1 MAVTTDDFAGKPKK
15 ASKPKPI
22 EAEAIETSDE
32 TVEPTVEPEET
43 PSLVQP
49 KPEPKDG
56 EEGYED
62 ASNGKLRN
70 SLPVPNPQASV
81 TPAKKK

>member
-1 MAVTTDDFAGKPKK
+1 MAVTTDDFAGKPK
-15 ASKPKPI
+15 A
-22 EAEAIETSDE
+22 
-32 TVEPTVEPEET
+32 EPEET

-49 KPEPKDG
+49 RPEPKDG

-70 SLPVPNPQASV
+70 SLPVPNPQPSL
-81 TPAKKK
+81 AKKK